1 MTIAIMQPYF
11 FPYIG
16 YWQLIKAVDTFVIFD
31 DVNYINKGYINRN
44 NILVNGQ
51 KQLFTLEL
59 IGASQNRLI
68 NEIEVGSNQN
78 KMLKT
83 ISMSY
88 KKAPCFSEVF
98 PIIESI
104 LMCEEKNL
112 SKYLGN
118 SLKILAEYLNIKTR
132 FLYSSD
138 ILKDNEL
145 KGEEK
150 IIDIV
155 KRLNTSVY
163 INAIGGQEL
172 YDREVFAK
180 NNLELYFLN
189 PKSQEYKQF
198 KNEFIPNLSI
208 IDLMMFAK
216 NDDIQEM
223 LNKYTLI

>member
-1 MTIAIMQPYF
+1 MQPYF

>member
-1 MTIAIMQPYF
+1 MQPYF

-16 YWQLIKAVDTFVIFD
+16 YWQLIKAADLFVIYD
-31 DVNYINKGYINRN
+31 DVNYINRGYINRN
-44 NILVNGQ
+44 TILTNRK

-68 NEIEVGSNQN
+68 NEIEIGNNQH
-78 KMLKT
+78 KLLKT
-83 ISMSY
+83 ITMSY
-88 KKAPCFSEVF
+88 KKAPCFSEIF

-104 LMCEEKNL
+104 LMCDEKTL

-118 SLKILAEYLNIKTR
+118 SLKIIAEYLNIKTT
-132 FLYSSD
+132 FIYSSD
-138 ILKDNEL
+138 IVKDNAL
-145 KGEEK
+145 KGQEK
-150 IIDIV
+150 IIDIA
-155 KRLNTSVY
+155 KQLKAGVY

-172 YDREVFAK
+172 YNREVFAK
-180 NNLELYFLN
+180 NNLKLHFLN
-189 PKSQEYKQF
+189 PKTQEYKQF
-198 KNEFIPNLSI
+198 NNEFIPNLSI

>member
-145 KGEEK
+145 KGGEK